1 MRKNPRLREGQKAEQ
16 ETPNTLTS
24 VVLVAPS
31 TATNVHPTRPVSAL
45 EVVCGASR
53 NAARLPRSNS

>member
-1 MRKNPRLREGQKAEQ
+1 MRRNRRLCEGQKAEQ

-24 VVLVAPS
+24 VVLVARS
-31 TATNVHPTRPVSAL
+31 TARSVRPTRPLNAF
-45 EVVCGASR
+45 EVVGGALM